1 MAQMLMNRTRD
12 RKSLPRTA
20 ALVAAVG
27 MLLLA
32 LTGCKQRTD
41 FGSSPAVRPTRGVV
55 VISLDTLRAD
65 HLSAYG
71 YARETS
77 PFLDSLAA
85 RGVLFE
91 QAVAQYPSTLT
102 SHMSLFTGLY
112 PGEHAVYPPD
122 AVLSE
127 EIRTL
132 PELYRQA
139 GYRTGGFTEG
149 AFVAG
154 SYGFARGFDVYR
166 DDPERRPDDIER
178 TLAQAR
184 EFLGGLADDD
194 RFFVFLH
201 SYQIHDP
208 YQPPEPY
215 ASMFWDGD
223 PPDTFVPDAANLVR
237 HNTHGGELPPGT
249 VEYFKALYDGSIRY
263 ADDQLAAFFAFLEDR
278 GLADDLTVV
287 ILSDHGEQFQE
298 HGQFVH
304 ADIYN
309 EVMRVPLIV
318 LHPDLPAGRRV
329 ARPVELIDVAPT
341 LLGLSRVRAE
351 VAMSGTSRIPEL
363 LGEATAVPSATAY
376 TEKDNGM
383 SRGLYVEHEGTLF
396 HLLVHYYR
404 EGDWLGRTFTLD
416 LPDDAVSVRLRG
428 WQAPRPATL
437 SLASGWTQEVLI
449 PADPA
454 DEAFPV
460 PAGEDRR
467 LTVVA
472 DQCSP
477 REPGSSACFAFRIL
491 EPAAIRTELF
501 EVRTD
506 PLEQGDLAH
515 RHEELTGDLR
525 RRVMGLTF
533 TPRAEA
539 GVQDL
544 QESLQ
549 DRLRALGYL

>member
-1 MAQMLMNRTRD
+1 MNRTRD

-27 MLLLA
+27 MLLVVVA
-32 LTGCKQRTD
+32 GCKQRTD
-41 FGSSPAVRPTRGVV
+41 FGSSPKVRPTRGVL

-77 PFLDSLAA
+77 PFIDSLAA

-112 PGEHAVYPPD
+112 PGEHVVYPPD
-122 AVLSE
+122 AVLAE
-127 EIRTL
+127 EIPTL
-132 PELYRQA
+132 PQLYRDA

-149 AFVAG
+149 AFVSG
-154 SYGFARGFDVYR
+154 SYGFARGFEIYR
-166 DDPERRPDDIER
+166 DEPEGRPDDIER

-184 EFLGGLADDD
+184 EFLDGLADDD
-194 RFFVFLH
+194 RFFLFVH

-208 YQPPEPY
+208 YRPPEPY
-215 ASMFWDGD
+215 ASMFWEGA
-223 PPDTFVPDAANLVR
+223 PPDTFSPDASNLVR

-263 ADDQLAAFFAFLEDR
+263 ADDQLAKFFAFLEKR

-287 ILSDHGEQFQE
+287 LLSDHGEQFQE

-309 EVMRVPLIV
+309 EVMHVPLIV

-329 ARPVELIDVAPT
+329 SRPVEVVDVAPT

-363 LGEATAVPSATAY
+363 LGEASAAPSATAY
-376 TEKDNGM
+376 TEKDNGL
-383 SRGLYVEHEGTLF
+383 SRGLYIEHEGTLL
-396 HLLVHYYR
+396 HVVVHHYR
-404 EGDWLGRTFTLD
+404 DGDWLGRTFTLD

-428 WQAPRPATL
+428 WQTPRPATL
-437 SLASGWTQEVLI
+437 SLESGWTQDVVI

-460 PAGEDRR
+460 PVGEDRR
-467 LTVVA
+467 LTVEA
-472 DQCSP
+472 DECSP
-477 REPGSSACFAFRIL
+477 PEKKSHACFAFRIL
-491 EPAAIRTELF
+491 EPPAIRTELF
-501 EVRTD
+501 EVRSD
-506 PLEQGDLAH
+506 PLEQRDLA
-515 RHEELTGDLR
+515 RQREELTADLR
-525 RRVMGLTF
+525 RRVLGLSYTA
-533 TPRAEA
+533 RAEP
-539 GVQDL
+539 VLRNL
-544 QESLQ
+544 QKSLE